1 MRVACLPTGPD
12 EYAAAVI
19 RALATEADI
28 LVLAPSA
35 WIERYAADLPET
47 VQLCPLPWPRHRDPR
62 SLLLVW
68 RVLRRLAAFR
78 PDVVHFL
85 GDSIVWLAL
94 ALPWL
99 RRRPLVV
106 TVHDV
111 KMHPGDTQTQRVPTT
126 TVDLLRRAADAVIVH
141 GDGLAREL
149 AATGVRPPAGIHAV
163 AHPVLDRHRRLAAA
177 PGSRAALPGSGVGP
191 RLLFFGRVMAYK
203 GLAVLLAAA
212 DRLIERYPSLVVTVA
227 GRGPELD
234 RLRPELDRRPWFV
247 VHDTYVPDA
256 EVAGLFHATDLLVLP
271 YIEASQ
277 SGVAALAAAFGT
289 PVVASDVGEL
299 GEVVR
304 ATGMGVVVP
313 PDDSVAL
320 AGAIGQLIEA
330 PERRAACAAAAR
342 AAAEGPMAPAA
353 VAARTLEVYAAARRR
368 PAR

>member
-19 RALATEADI
+19 RALAPVADI
-28 LVLAPSA
+28 LVLAPPA
-35 WIERYAADLPET
+35 WVERYATDLPET

-99 RRRPLVV
+99 RRWPL

-111 KMHPGDTQTQRVPTT
+111 TMHPGDIQTQRVPRT
-126 TVDLLRRAADAVIVH
+126 TVHLLRRAASAVIVH
-141 GDGLAREL
+141 GQGLAREL
-149 AATGVRPPAGIHAV
+149 AATGTRPASGIHVV
-163 AHPVLDRHRRLAAA
+163 AHPVLDRHARLAATAGDGPSSA
-177 PGSRAALPGSGVGP
+177 PASRNGP

-203 GLAVLLAAA
+203 GLAVLLVAA
-212 DRLIERYPSLVVTVA
+212 DRLIERYPGLVVTVA
-227 GRGPELD
+227 GTGPELD
-234 RLRPELDRRPWFV
+234 RLRPELDHRPWFAV
-247 VHDTYVPDA
+247 RDTYVPDA
-256 EVAGLFHATDLLVLP
+256 EVAGLFRAADLLVLP

-304 ATGMGVVVP
+304 TTGMGVVVP
-313 PDDSVAL
+313 PDDPAAL
-320 AGAIGQLIEA
+320 AAALGQLIEA

-342 AAAEGPMAPAA
+342 VAALGPMAPAT
-353 VAARTLEVYAAARRR
+353 VAARTLEAYAAASRGVV
-368 PAR
+368 P